1 MDSRVLVTHFRR
13 FPEFHALSDE
23 ELCFLA
29 EKAQFR
35 TIPKTELIYRSE
47 EPANKI
53 YLLLNGCVKV
63 GIYAPDGREIIK
75 NIQYPLTIF
84 GEQAITGEKKRT
96 EFAAAMNHKVELCMV
111 KAEDI
116 RALLHANSGLA
127 DAMMKNL
134 GDRLRRAER
143 QWESIILK
151 DVRAR
156 IVDFIKENADEHG
169 RPVGYETLVKHGLT
183 QKDIANLVGASRQTV
198 TAILNEL
205 RKSNLI
211 YFNRNS
217 FLIRDLNKL
226 N

>member
-134 GDRLRRAER
+134 GDRLRRL
-143 QWESIILK
+143 S
-151 DVRAR
+151 
-156 IVDFIKENADEHG
+156 
-169 RPVGYETLVKHGLT
+169 
-183 QKDIANLVGASRQTV
+183 ASG
-198 TAILNEL
+198 
-205 RKSNLI
+205 
-211 YFNRNS
+211 NRS
-217 FLIRDLNKL
+217 F
-226 N
+226 